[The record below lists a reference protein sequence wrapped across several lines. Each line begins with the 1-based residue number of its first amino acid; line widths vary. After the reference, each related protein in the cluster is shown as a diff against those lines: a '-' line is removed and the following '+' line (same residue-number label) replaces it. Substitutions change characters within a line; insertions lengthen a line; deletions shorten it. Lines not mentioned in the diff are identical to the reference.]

1 MRGFPSV
8 DISPANFIQ
17 IMDVHNAGG
26 AWIIGYK
33 LWCALIGRGLSSM
46 GVLTIVPDY
55 RNFPQGDVQDMVSD
69 IVAAVRWTHE
79 NARQYGGNPEK
90 MVLAGQSA
98 GRHFF
103 LSSFSNLLYS
113 SLLPSFFISLHLLSF
128 FFF

>member
-1 MRGFPSV
+1 
-8 DISPANFIQ
+8 
-17 IMDVHNAGG
+17 MDVHTAGG

-69 IVAAVRWTHE
+69 IVAAVRWTHK

-98 GRHFF
+98 GRGF
-103 LSSFSNLLYS
+103 
-113 SLLPSFFISLHLLSF
+113 SLLPSLLFSSLFIRLSSSSFVLSF
-128 FFF
+128 TFYFLVNPSHAFNT

>member
-1 MRGFPSV
+1 
-8 DISPANFIQ
+8 
-17 IMDVHNAGG
+17 MDVHNNVGG

-69 IVAAVRWTHE
+69 VVAAVRWTHK

-98 GRHFF
+98 GSTFF
-103 LSSFSNLLYS
+103 LSS
-113 SLLPSFFISLHLLSF
+113 PSFFIRLFPLFTLLLYF
-128 FFF
+128 FLI